1 MKKDYREMA
10 RRIPIEDR
18 PISNKKLSGLG
29 NFFGLYGGEHIAA
42 TEFVIGAT
50 LVTWGV
56 SATNIF
62 IGLLIGNLLATLTYA
77 LVCAPIAVD
86 TRLTLYSYLNKVLGP
101 YMQKVYNFIWGLASI
116 AMAASMLTVSAS
128 AVREIFN
135 VPLQTNWYPTS
146 ITFILIVL
154 VLGVIVTVVAANGFD
169 AVAKFASVSA
179 PWMILVFFVGA
190 LLSLPTL
197 FSAAG
202 TQGIHSFGDF
212 MNLMNA
218 TVWTGTPLP
227 GNPQLGLPHVIA
239 FAWMC
244 NLAYH
249 GGLNDMSLF
258 RFARKSTYGYVSG
271 VGMYIGHFFA
281 WGCAGIMGAAASIM
295 LGKSLLVLDSGAV
308 TNAVVGGM
316 GLLAVI
322 FAGWT
327 TANPSIY
334 RAGLAFQT
342 IFNVD
347 LKKLTYAVGIIMT
360 IAATFPITANVMTI
374 VNIIVLVV
382 PSIGAIAI
390 TEHWIL
396 PKLGATRYWSMY
408 RKDQVN
414 KAALIAWL
422 ISLAFVVIMTM
433 TNLIHSYFLFLP
445 TYLLAIAAYAILA
458 LSMGAK
464 EDYSSEVLEE
474 EKIQAALLQ
483 VIQEEEKDIVDNRQT
498 KVPKLARML
507 QGTSFIFLAAILI
520 VTILRFIGSMDDQTF
535 RTVSLLLTLLYFV
548 FGASGMYV
556 REKAFEK
563 ESIAQVEEPV

>member
-10 RRIPIEDR
+10 RQIPIEDR

-190 LLSLPTL
+190 ILSLPTL

-408 RKDQVN
+408 RKDQVK

-483 VIQEEEKDIVDNRQT
+483 VIQEEEKDIVDNRQA
-498 KVPKLARML
+498 KVPKLARTL

>member
-1 MKKDYREMA
+1 MEKNYYALARE
-10 RRIPIEDR
+10 IPVEDR
-18 PISNKKLSGLG
+18 PISNKRLSGLG

-56 SATNIF
+56 SATNILL
-62 IGLLIGNLLATLTYA
+62 GLLVGNLLATLTYA
-77 LVCAPIAVD
+77 LLCAPIAVD
-86 TRLTLYSYLNKVLGP
+86 TRLTLYSYLKKVLGP
-101 YMQKVYNFIWGLASI
+101 YMQKVYNFIWGIASI

-135 VPLQTNWYPTS
+135 VPLQTKWYPTS
-146 ITFILIVL
+146 VTFVIIVIVL
-154 VLGVIVTVVAANGFD
+154 GIIVTVVAANGFD

-190 LLSLPTL
+190 LLSIPTL
-197 FSAAG
+197 LQSAGVAS
-202 TQGIHSFGDF
+202 IHSFGDF
-212 MNLMNA
+212 MTIMNT

-239 FAWMC
+239 FSWMC

-258 RFARKSTYGYVSG
+258 RYARKSTYGYVSA

-281 WGCAGIMGAAASIM
+281 WGCAGIMGAAAALM

-342 IFNVD
+342 IFDLD
-347 LKKLTYAVGIIMT
+347 LKKLTYLVGGVMT
-360 IAATFPITANVMTI
+360 VVACLPITANVMTI

-396 PKLGATRYWSMY
+396 PKFGATRYWSMY
-408 RKDQVN
+408 RKEKVN
-414 KAALIAWL
+414 RAALISWL
-422 ISLAFVVIMTM
+422 ISLAFVVVMTISQA
-433 TNLIHSYFLFLP
+433 LHSYFLFLP
-445 TYLLAIAAYAILA
+445 TYLLAMGSYVFLA
-458 LSMGAK
+458 LAMGAK
-464 EDYSSEVLEE
+464 EDYSAEVLEE
-474 EKIQAALLQ
+474 SRIQSALQEL
-483 VIQEEEKDIVDNRQT
+483 IEEEEKDVLDNRQT
-498 KVPKLARML
+498 KVPKLARIL
-507 QGTSFIFLAAILI
+507 QGSSFVFLGIILL
-520 VTILRFIGSMDDQTF
+520 VTVASLTDMIDNQSF
-535 RTVSLLLTLLYFV
+535 RTISMILTLLYFV
-548 FGASGMYV
+548 CGATGMYV
-556 REKAFEK
+556 RERAQEN
-563 ESIAQVEEPV
+563 EAAAQVEEQL

>member
-10 RRIPIEDR
+10 RQIPIEDR

-190 LLSLPTL
+190 ILSLPTL

-408 RKDQVN
+408 RKDQAN

-483 VIQEEEKDIVDNRQT
+483 VIQEEEKDIVDNRQA
-498 KVPKLARML
+498 KVPKLARTL